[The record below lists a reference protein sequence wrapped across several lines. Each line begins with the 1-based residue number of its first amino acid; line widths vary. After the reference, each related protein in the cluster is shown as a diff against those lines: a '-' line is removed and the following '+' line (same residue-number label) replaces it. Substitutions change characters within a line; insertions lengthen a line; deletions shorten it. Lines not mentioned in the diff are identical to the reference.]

1 MWVTR
6 RLRVNIQWDI
16 LILITKMNYTYL
28 AIHKITVDNR
38 RKTLSLML
46 FITTEITKCD
56 KKYKII

>member
-1 MWVTR
+1 MG
-6 RLRVNIQWDI
+6 NIQWDI

>member
-1 MWVTR
+1 
-6 RLRVNIQWDI
+6 
-16 LILITKMNYTYL
+16 MNYTYL
-28 AIHKITVDNR
+28 AIHIITVDNR